1 MLDIKKSFRA
11 AIKNI
16 VQGSLRKFQANWIE
30 IVGGD
35 IFYVVKNMV
44 YGMPKHEA
52 SKLRFFAS
60 TDQNMAH
67 IETNMVSKC
76 QPVRGQPTAL
86 DCFFLCTKK
95 KQNCETDSNFEQN
108 YGKCQNCI

>member
-1 MLDIKKSFRA
+1 M
-11 AIKNI
+11 
-16 VQGSLRKFQANWIE
+16 
-30 IVGGD
+30 GGD
-35 IFYVVKNMV
+35 TFYVVENMV
-44 YGMPKHEA
+44 YGIMPKHEA

-60 TDQNMAH
+60 TDQNMAN

-95 KQNCETDSNFEQN
+95 IVKPTAILNKITE
-108 YGKCQNCI
+108 KCQNCI

>member
-35 IFYVVKNMV
+35 TFYVVKNMV
-44 YGMPKHEA
+44 YGIMPKHEA
-52 SKLRFFAS
+52 
-60 TDQNMAH
+60 
-67 IETNMVSKC
+67 
-76 QPVRGQPTAL
+76 
-86 DCFFLCTKK
+86 
-95 KQNCETDSNFEQN
+95 
-108 YGKCQNCI
+108 

>member
-35 IFYVVKNMV
+35 TFYVVENMV
-44 YGMPKHEA
+44 YGIMPKHEA
-52 SKLRFFAS
+52 
-60 TDQNMAH
+60 
-67 IETNMVSKC
+67 
-76 QPVRGQPTAL
+76 
-86 DCFFLCTKK
+86 
-95 KQNCETDSNFEQN
+95 
-108 YGKCQNCI
+108 

>member
-1 MLDIKKSFRA
+1 
-11 AIKNI
+11 
-16 VQGSLRKFQANWIE
+16 
-30 IVGGD
+30 VGGD
-35 IFYVVKNMV
+35 TFYVVENMV
-44 YGMPKHEA
+44 YGIMPKHEA

-60 TDQNMAH
+60 TDQNMAN

-95 KQNCETDSNFEQN
+95 NCETDSNFEQN
-108 YGKCQNCI
+108 YGKMSKLHLKKAVALI